1 MKRII
6 YLLALVLLAAG
17 IASCGADNAAV
28 TTGDTVVTTEAV
40 TEIVTEP
47 VPTEIATDE
56 FRVLIDNGEATV
68 IEYIGKGSGVGYE
81 VTVPESFDGC
91 PVVAVGDYCF
101 ELNISIGSVKL
112 PEGVKTIGR
121 GAFKNCWKLGSI
133 ELPASLTEI
142 GVSAFEGCRALK
154 AVEVP
159 MSVTSIGEKAFTA
172 DYGINLTVGAASA
185 AEEFAKANGINC
197 IVK

>member
-6 YLLALVLLAAG
+6 YLLALVLLAASL
-17 IASCGADNAAV
+17 ASCGADNAAV
-28 TTGDTVVTTEAV
+28 TTGEAVVTTAEV

-47 VPTEIATDE
+47 APTELATDE
-56 FRVLIDNGEATV
+56 FRVLIDDGEATV

-91 PVVAVGDYCF
+91 PVVAIGDYCF

-112 PEGVKTIGR
+112 PESVKTIGR
-121 GAFKNCWKLGSI
+121 GAFKNCWKLGSV
-133 ELPASLTEI
+133 ELPAGLTEI
-142 GVSAFEGCRALK
+142 GISAFEGCRTLK

-159 MSVTSIGEKAFTA
+159 ASVTSIGENAFTA
-172 DYGINLTVGAASA
+172 DYISEFTVYAGSA
-185 AEEFAKANGINC
+185 AETFAKANGISYTA
-197 IVK
+197 K